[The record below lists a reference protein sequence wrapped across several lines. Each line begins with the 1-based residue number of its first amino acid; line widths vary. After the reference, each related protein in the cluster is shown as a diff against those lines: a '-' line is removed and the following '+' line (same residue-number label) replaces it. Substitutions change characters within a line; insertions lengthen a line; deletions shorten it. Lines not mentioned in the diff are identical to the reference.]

1 MDLSDLVFEM
11 QLAALQ
17 LNDFKVISRA
27 MKESLSNFGFEGF
40 VTTFQVDYVGLFH
53 NMLQNRPLL
62 SPQYAEIKCFA
73 AIALIYIKVPRAS
86 CLMTKSASVVVS
98 RGSISRAEESPERIL
113 GR

>member
-1 MDLSDLVFEM
+1 MPALFVRLSFSPALLAYGLRHGPVRSRLRE

-53 NMLQNRPLL
+53 NMLQTVRYSTLL
-62 SPQYAEIKCFA
+62 
-73 AIALIYIKVPRAS
+73 R
-86 CLMTKSASVVVS
+86 
-98 RGSISRAEESPERIL
+98 
-113 GR
+113 

>member
-40 VTTFQVDYVGLFH
+40 VMTLQVDFVGLFH
-53 NMLQNRPLL
+53 DMRQNRLL
-62 SPQYAEIKCFA
+62 LNPPRAEIKVSA
-73 AIALIYIKVPRAS
+73 AIALIYIKV
-86 CLMTKSASVVVS
+86 S
-98 RGSISRAEESPERIL
+98 RGLRAKYNVIIY
-113 GR
+113 